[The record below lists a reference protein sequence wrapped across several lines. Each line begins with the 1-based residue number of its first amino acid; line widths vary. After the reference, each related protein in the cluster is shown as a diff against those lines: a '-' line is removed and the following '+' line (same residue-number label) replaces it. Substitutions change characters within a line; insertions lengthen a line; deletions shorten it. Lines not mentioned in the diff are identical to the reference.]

1 MPSGLRAIARVFAC
15 IVIPAC
21 ATAGQ
26 RTSYQA
32 TAYPAAR
39 STSTTTASADLR
51 AVVGTDVLDR
61 DAYVRAVLSANPG
74 VEAARQAWRAAQA
87 RVRQAG
93 AFDDPMLEVSMA
105 PLSIGSSDARFGYE
119 IGISQQ
125 LPWFGKRALER
136 DVMAAEAD
144 ASASDLATTRREL
157 AMAAVMLYDEYF
169 VALRSLEINAQHVAL
184 MRTLQAAATAQFAAG
199 HGSAQD
205 ALQAEV
211 ELTHLERDAA
221 TLKAGRDVVVA
232 QMNELLHRDPSASLP
247 PPTAELVMRAAVNQ
261 QGALRLSQ
269 TAVEGRAEISAARH
283 RARAEAAKADA
294 ASREYYPTVTL
305 STSYGS
311 MWDMPEHRWMV
322 GFGIN
327 LPLPTEWRAG
337 AVDEAH
343 AARAQ
348 YESEI
353 ERMSDMARTQ
363 VYVALRKL
371 DESEQVLG
379 LFRERL
385 LPVAK
390 RQVDAAQAGFI
401 TSQNPFMAVIDAEKN
416 LRSVELDHQLAQAE
430 CDRRH
435 AELDRALGRI
445 PGLDVQENDR

>member
-1 MPSGLRAIARVFAC
+1 MPSGLRAFARV
-15 IVIPAC
+15 IVFIAIPAC
-21 ATAGQ
+21 ATGRQSA
-26 RTSYQA
+26 SYQA
-32 TAYPAAR
+32 PAFPLSR
-39 STSTTTASADLR
+39 STSTTSASADVR
-51 AVVGTDVLDR
+51 AVVAGQVLNR
-61 DAYVRAVLSANPG
+61 DAYVRAVLVANPG
-74 VEAARQAWRAAQA
+74 IEAARQAWRAAQA

-93 AFDDPMLEVSMA
+93 AFDDPMLEVAMA

-119 IGISQQ
+119 VGISQQ

-136 DVMAAEAD
+136 EVMAAEAD
-144 ASASDLATTRREL
+144 ASASDLEMTRREL
-157 AMAAVMLYDEYF
+157 AMAAVLLYDDYF
-169 VALRSLEINAQHVAL
+169 VALRSLEINAQHVSL
-184 MRTLQAAATAQFAAG
+184 MQTLQADATAQFASG
-199 HGSAQD
+199 RGSAQD

-211 ELTHLERDAA
+211 ELTHLEHDAA
-221 TLKAGRDVVVA
+221 TLKSARDVVVA
-232 QMNELLHRDPSASLP
+232 QMNELLHRDPSAPLP
-247 PPTAELVMRAAVNQ
+247 PPTAELALRAPVNQ
-261 QGALRLSQ
+261 HGARKLSQ
-269 TAVEGRAEISAARH
+269 TAIDGRAEISAARH
-283 RARAEAAKADA
+283 HARAEAVKADA

-322 GFGIN
+322 GVGIN
-327 LPLPTEWRAG
+327 LPLPTERRAA

-353 ERMSDMARTQ
+353 ERMSDMAKTQ

-379 LFRERL
+379 MYRERL

-401 TSQNPFMAVIDAEKN
+401 TSQNPFTAVIEAEKN

-435 AELDRALGRI
+435 AELDRALGAI
-445 PGLDVQENDR
+445 PGLDERESDR